1 MSNPHVDKTRLRC
14 FKKRCFAND
23 DYTQLAVQSESHCRL
38 YNAAVCL
45 DRVFEVFNQLEHKRR
60 HVQCYRF

>member
-1 MSNPHVDKTRLRC
+1 MSNPHINKTRLRC

-38 YNAAVCL
+38 YKAAL
-45 DRVFEVFNQLEHKRR
+45 PSKAVFEAIKTHSMKISAAT
-60 HVQCYRF
+60 